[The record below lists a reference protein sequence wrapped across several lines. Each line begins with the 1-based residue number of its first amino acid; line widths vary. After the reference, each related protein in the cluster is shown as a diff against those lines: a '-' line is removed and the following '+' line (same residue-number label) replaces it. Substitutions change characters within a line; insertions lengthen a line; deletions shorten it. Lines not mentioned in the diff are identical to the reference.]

1 MITTR
6 KTKGIVIIT
15 FLATLGSL
23 SPIAV
28 PASPAAMA
36 TTTLPQDNATATNG
50 GNQSSA
56 FSNATQLE
64 GNQTTTAQTPS
75 IAEQTSA
82 LAHSFVDNVTSGN
95 AKVVMIT
102 RSNQPD
108 VPEQQEMRDI
118 DPLGLVNFTGDE
130 ATMQILQ
137 PENAT
142 TSLGGSADS
151 TSTLYAGGQLTFMF
165 ENIAITPPDDVDVIL
180 ISKSGD
186 ELRFPTV
193 VDNTGLDAEF
203 VIPEG
208 LKDGGSYLVLVAI
221 SWPDL
226 QQDIVMGIDGMAVV
240 NSQE

>member
-1 MITTR
+1 MITTG

-15 FLATLGSL
+15 FLATMSSL
-23 SPIAV
+23 SAIAIL
-28 PASPAAMA
+28 ASPAAMA
-36 TTTLPQDNATATNG
+36 TTTPPQDNATTTNG
-50 GNQSSA
+50 SNQSSA
-56 FSNATQLE
+56 FSNATQFN
-64 GNQTTTAQTPS
+64 GNQTTTPS
-75 IAEQTSA
+75 IEEQTSA
-82 LAHSFVDNVTSGN
+82 LASSFVDNVTSGN

-130 ATMQILQ
+130 ATMQIMQ

-142 TSLGGSADS
+142 TSLGGSADT

-165 ENIAITPPDDVDVIL
+165 ENIAIAPPDDIDVIL

-208 LKDGGSYLVLVAI
+208 LRDGGSYLVLVAI

-226 QQDIVMGIDGMAVV
+226 QQDVVMGIDGRAVV